1 MASSGLKFAR
11 NPFSAGASPQTPLEE
26 LMTLPQT
33 PSRMGGDVPF
43 PRLFPSTTS
52 ATWSRRLRLS
62 APRLWRST
70 FKFFPSPLAETI
82 FPGSSCRQTAS
93 AYVHNALLGFFHV
106 VSCLLYTDVTHFH

>member
-52 ATWSRRLRLS
+52 AT
-62 APRLWRST
+62 
-70 FKFFPSPLAETI
+70 
-82 FPGSSCRQTAS
+82 
-93 AYVHNALLGFFHV
+93 
-106 VSCLLYTDVTHFH
+106 